1 MGASRFKVQT
11 AVSLQLQRALPSPS
25 QGIRVLFSK
34 TICNLL
40 NNKYI
45 YIYLY
50 LYILYIYIVIIIII
64 YVLTT
69 NAQS

>member
-45 YIYLY
+45 YIY
-50 LYILYIYIVIIIII
+50 IYIVIIII